1 MAGAAL
7 ARGLAGHR
15 SVGGEQL
22 LSFASLG
29 FLGHSFPH
37 SFLFVGFFS
46 FRFSFPSKALFT

>member
-7 ARGLAGHR
+7 ARGLAGRR

-29 FLGHSFPH
+29 FLGLSFPH
-37 SFLFVGFFS
+37 SFLSVGFFPLP
-46 FRFSFPSKALFT
+46 FLFSF